1 MVTPDELL
9 DAAVALAAGDREVD
23 WRNAT
28 SRAYYA
34 AFHRCR
40 LVAAAE
46 GIPEAGT
53 QSAHAGLVDGLTY
66 HRNPR
71 ALRSLG
77 FILEQCRT
85 KRVVADYEI
94 GVYEIGADFD
104 RDVAHTVLAESR
116 RIFDRSA
123 SLVPS

>member
-1 MVTPDELL
+1 MVTPDDLL
-9 DAAVALAAGDREVD
+9 DAAAALAAGDREVD

-46 GIPEAGT
+46 GIAEAAT
-53 QSAHAGLVDGLTY
+53 QSAHAGLVDGLTH
-66 HRNPR
+66 HRNPPI
-71 ALRSLG
+71 LRSLG
-77 FILEQCRT
+77 FMLHQCRR
-85 KRVVADYEI
+85 KRVVADYEME
-94 GVYEIGADFD
+94 VDFE
-104 RDVAHTVLAESR
+104 RESAHAVLTDSR

-123 SLVPS
+123 SLLPS

>member
-9 DAAVALAAGDREVD
+9 DAAAALAAGDREVD

-53 QSAHAGLVDGLTY
+53 QSAHASLIDGLTY
-66 HRNPR
+66 HRNPPT
-71 ALRSLG
+71 LRGLG
-77 FILEQCRT
+77 FMLKQCRT
-85 KRVVADYEI
+85 KRVVADYD
-94 GVYEIGADFD
+94 IGAGFD
-104 RDVAHTVLAESR
+104 RDVAHTVLADSR

-123 SLVPS
+123 GLVRLTQ

>member
-9 DAAVALAAGDREVD
+9 DAAVALAAGDRELD

-66 HRNPR
+66 HRNSR

-77 FILEQCRT
+77 FMLEQCGT

-94 GVYEIGADFD
+94 GANLG